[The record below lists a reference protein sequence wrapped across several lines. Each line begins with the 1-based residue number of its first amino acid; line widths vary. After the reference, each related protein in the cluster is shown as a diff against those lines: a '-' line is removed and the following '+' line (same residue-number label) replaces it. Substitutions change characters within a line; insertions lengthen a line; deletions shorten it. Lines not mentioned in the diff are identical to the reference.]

1 MTEDLTRRRLFGFAG
16 ASAAGAAGLS
26 LSGCSRGIGADPTL
40 ATQAADA
47 SAGFVS
53 RPDLTPPR
61 FTVKR
66 YAGFGASSQYI
77 FLNAPFSGPGH
88 GGTIILNTRGDLVWF
103 GPNTST
109 RRHMNFS
116 VQTYNG
122 KPVLTWWQ
130 GQIVEGFGEG
140 ELVIADSSYKILHTI
155 KAVGGQ
161 MADFHEFYITPQNT
175 ALVSIYRR
183 HSGVDLRAV
192 GGQANQYLVSGVV
205 QEIDIVT
212 GKLLWQ
218 WDSWDHV
225 HPQVALTETY
235 QQFGVG
241 DGGNGTHATPFNY
254 FHINSLAID
263 TDGDVLISGRNTC
276 AVYKVSRQTSKI
288 VWRLNGKKS
297 DFTMGPRSKFWW
309 QHHVRPHPSSGQLT
323 VFDNAANGPT
333 VNEKQSRALILSLD
347 TATMHAS
354 LKKQYIHPGQRLIC
368 GAMGSAQLLA
378 DGRMFVG
385 WGTEPYFSEF
395 SPEGRLLMDGLIETG
410 DSSYRAF
417 SQSWSGQPAD
427 HPAAAARHRTG
438 GATVYASWNGAT
450 DVRSWAVLAGT
461 TRTSLTSVGTA
472 GKTGFETAISVPSKG
487 PYFAVEARDAKG
499 HVLSKSAAVKIS

>member
-1 MTEDLTRRRLFGFAG
+1 MTEDFTRRRLFGLAG
-16 ASAAGAAGLS
+16 ASVAGAAGLS
-26 LSGCSRGIGADPTL
+26 LSGCSRAVEADPTL

-61 FTVKR
+61 ITVKR
-66 YAGFGASSQYI
+66 YAGLGADSEYI

-88 GGTIILNTRGDLVWF
+88 GGTIILNSRGDFVWF
-103 GPNTST
+103 GPNTAAHH
-109 RRHMNFS
+109 HMNFS
-116 VQTYNG
+116 VQTYKNQ
-122 KPVLTWWQ
+122 PVLTWWQ

-140 ELVIADSSYKILHTI
+140 DLVIADSSYKIQHTI
-155 KAVGGQ
+155 RAVGGQ
-161 MADFHEFYITPQNT
+161 LADFHEFYITPQNT
-175 ALVSIYRR
+175 ALISIYRR
-183 HSGVDLRAV
+183 YAGVDLRAV
-192 GGQANQYLVSGVV
+192 HGQANGYLVSGVV
-205 QEIDIVT
+205 QEIDIAT
-212 GKLLWQ
+212 GKLLWE
-218 WDSWDHV
+218 WDSWDHA

-241 DGGNGTHATPFNY
+241 DGGNGTRATPFNY

-263 TDGDVLISGRNTC
+263 SDGDVLISGRNTC
-276 AVYKVSRQTSKI
+276 AIYKVSRQTSKI

-309 QHHVRPHPSSGQLT
+309 QHHVRPQGDGRLT

-333 VNEKQSRALILSLD
+333 VNEKQSRALILSVD
-347 TATMHAS
+347 TATMHVS
-354 LKKQYIHPGQRLIC
+354 LKKQYIHPRQQLVA
-368 GAMGSAQLLA
+368 GAMGSAQLLG
-378 DGRMFVG
+378 DDRMFVG

-395 SPEGRLLMDGLIETG
+395 SPQGRLLMDGIIETG

-427 HPAAAARHRTG
+427 QPAAAARHRTG

-450 DVRSWAVLAGT
+450 DVRSWAVLAGP

-472 GKTGFETAISVPSKG
+472 SKTGFETAISVPSKG
-487 PYFAVEARDAKG
+487 PYFAVQARNAKG
-499 HVLSKSAAVKIS
+499 QVLSKSAVVKIS

>member
-1 MTEDLTRRRLFGFAG
+1 MTEDLTRRRLFGLAG

-26 LSGCSRGIGADPTL
+26 LSGCSRAIGVDATL

-61 FTVKR
+61 ITMKR
-66 YAGFGASSQYI
+66 YAGLGTDSQYL

-88 GGTIILNTRGDLVWF
+88 GGTIILSPHGDLVWF
-103 GPNTST
+103 GPNSST

-116 VQTYNG
+116 VQTFSNQ
-122 KPVLTWWQ
+122 PVLTWWR
-130 GQIVEGFGEG
+130 GGLVEGFGEG
-140 ELVIADSSYKILHTI
+140 ELVIASSSYQVLHTI
-155 KAVGGQ
+155 RAVGGQ
-161 MADFHEFYITPQNT
+161 MADFHDFYITPQNT
-175 ALVSIYRR
+175 ALISIYRR

-192 GGQANQYLVSGVV
+192 GGQASGYLVSGVV

-218 WDSWDHV
+218 WDSWDHP
-225 HPQVALTETY
+225 HPRVALTETY

-241 DGGNGTHATPFNY
+241 DGGNGTHAAPFNY

-276 AVYKVSRQTSKI
+276 AVYKVSRRTGKI

-309 QHHVRPHPSSGQLT
+309 QHHVRPLGDGALT
-323 VFDNAANGPT
+323 VFDNGANGPT
-333 VNEKQSRALILSLD
+333 VNESQSRALILGLD
-347 TATMHAS
+347 TTTMHAS
-354 LKKQYIHPGQRLIC
+354 LKKAYTHPRTRLVA
-368 GAMGSAQLLA
+368 GAMGSAQLLG

-395 SPEGRLLMDGLIETG
+395 SPEGRLLMDGIIEPG
-410 DSSYRAF
+410 DASYRAF
-417 SQSWSGQPAD
+417 SQNWSGRPAD
-427 HPAAAARHRTG
+427 LPAAAARHRTG

-450 DVRSWAVLAGT
+450 EVRSWAVLAGK
-461 TRTSLTSVGTA
+461 TSTALTAVGTA
-472 GKTGFETAISVPSKG
+472 RKAGFETAISVPGKG
-487 PYFAVEARDAKG
+487 PYFAVQARDAKG

>member
-1 MTEDLTRRRLFGFAG
+1 MTEDLTRRRLFGLAS

-26 LSGCSRGIGADPTL
+26 LSGCSTGIGADPTL

-61 FTVKR
+61 ITIR
-66 YAGFGASSQYI
+66 RSGLGADSQYI

-88 GGTIILNTRGDLVWF
+88 GGTIILNPHGDLVWF
-103 GPNTST
+103 GPNTSA
-109 RRHMNFS
+109 RRHMNFA
-116 VQTYNG
+116 VQTYNSQ
-122 KPVLTWWQ
+122 PVLTWWQ
-130 GQIVEGFGEG
+130 GQIVAGFGEG

-155 KAVGGQ
+155 RAVGGQ
-161 MADFHEFYITPQNT
+161 TADFHEFYITPQNT
-175 ALVSIYRR
+175 ALITIYRR

-192 GGQANQYLVSGVV
+192 GGPASGYLVSGVA
-205 QEIDIVT
+205 QEIDITT

-218 WDSWDHV
+218 WDSWDHA

-263 TDGDVLISGRNTC
+263 QDGDLLISARNTC
-276 AVYKVSRQTSKI
+276 AIYKVSRQTSKI

-309 QHHVRPHPSSGQLT
+309 QHHVRPHGNGRLT

-333 VNEKQSRALILSLD
+333 VNEKQSRALILSVD
-347 TATMHAS
+347 TTAMHAS
-354 LKKQYIHPGQRLIC
+354 LKKAYIHPGQQLVA
-368 GAMGSAQLLA
+368 GAMGSAQLLG

-395 SPEGRLLMDGLIETG
+395 SADGRLLMDGIIEKG
-410 DSSYRAF
+410 DASYRAF
-417 SQSWSGQPAD
+417 SQNWSGQPTEL
-427 HPAAAARHRTG
+427 PAAAARHRTG

-450 DVRSWAVLAGT
+450 EVRSWAVFAGK
-461 TRTSLTSVGTA
+461 TRTSLTEVGA
-472 GKTGFETAISVPSKG
+472 ARKTGFETAIAVPSKG
-487 PYFAVEARDAKG
+487 PYFAVQARDSKG
-499 HVLSKSAAVKIS
+499 RALSKSATVKIS